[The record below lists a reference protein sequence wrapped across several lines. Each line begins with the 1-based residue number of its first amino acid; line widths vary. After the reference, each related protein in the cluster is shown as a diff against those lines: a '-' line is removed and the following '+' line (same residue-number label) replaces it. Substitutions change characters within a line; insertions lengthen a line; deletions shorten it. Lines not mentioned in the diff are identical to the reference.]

1 MNENVSILF
10 FSLKMAGIL
19 AIPPSIIQFRNIRK
33 MIDGKILWNT
43 GIKKA
48 RPIEQPIKICSW
60 IFLRFLFIYPLVT
73 TIQEVNSNES
83 QQFIIAIPSI

>member
-60 IFLRFLFIYPLVT
+60 IFFTLFIHLPFGYNYPG
-73 TIQEVNSNES
+73 S
-83 QQFIIAIPSI
+83 QFQ